1 MRNCLLGLLD
11 HVRGPVDRILGVPI
25 GKVLLHYASLTID
38 YGKHQGGEPG
48 AGRHGQ

>member
-25 GKVLLHYASLTID
+25 GQVLLHYASLSID
-38 YGKHQGGEPG
+38 YGEHQGGETS
-48 AGRHGQ
+48 AGGHGQ